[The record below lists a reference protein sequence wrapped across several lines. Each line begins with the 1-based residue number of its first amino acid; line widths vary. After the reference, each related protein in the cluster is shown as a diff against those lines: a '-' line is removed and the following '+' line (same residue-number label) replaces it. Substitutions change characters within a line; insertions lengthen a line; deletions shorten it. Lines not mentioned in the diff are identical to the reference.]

1 MEDQLA
7 LIEIV
12 IAVAVVVIARC
23 LFSFLFKQRA
33 AAANAKVCRIILVLI
48 ELCALAYIGYV
59 FIPTAMDKSPAS
71 HRYVVFA
78 IFSCFVAKKV
88 FDFLKEDFQRC
99 FSDMGAKR

>member
-1 MEDQLA
+1 MKDQIA

-12 IAVAVVVIARC
+12 IAVAVVVIVRC
-23 LFSFLFKQRA
+23 LFSFLFKQGT
-33 AAANAKVCRIILVLI
+33 AANAKVCRIILVLI
-48 ELCALAYIGYV
+48 ELCALVYIGYV
-59 FIPTAMDKSPAS
+59 FIPTAMDRSPAS

-88 FDFLKEDFQRC
+88 FDFLKEDLQRC